1 MFLGTQ
7 AFLICGGVHFDQNDQ
22 VFASDKCYILDRHS
36 SRLFAT
42 MSTTRA
48 FAASLITNENILWV
62 TGGLDYDYPPVY
74 LSSTEYILRNG
85 ESVKGPELPLNL
97 GGHTLISINSTF
109 SMFIGGETFNSEGGT
124 TIDLT
129 YYFDHYNQAWFD
141 GPRLN
146 HARYF
151 HGSGIVTDLITQEK
165 LVVVSGGAY
174 YDDETLTEVLDS
186 TEILIDGKWVLGN
199 TKAQSLL

>member
-1 MFLGTQ
+1 
-7 AFLICGGVHFDQNDQ
+7 
-22 VFASDKCYILDRHS
+22 
-36 SRLFAT
+36 

-48 FAASLITNENILWV
+48 FAASLITDENILWV
-62 TGGLDYDYPPVY
+62 TGGLDYDYPSMY
-74 LSSTEYILRNG
+74 LSSTEYILKTG
-85 ESVKGPELPLNL
+85 ESVKGPELPLTL

-109 SMFIGGETFNSEGGT
+109 SMFIGGETFNSEGT
-124 TIDLT
+124 TLDLT
-129 YYFDHYNQAWFD
+129 YYFDHYNQVWFD

-151 HGSGIVTDLITQEK
+151 HGSGIVTDLITREK

-174 YDDETLTEVLDS
+174 YDDEILTQVLDS

-199 TKAQSLL
+199 TRHKYIVDFLN